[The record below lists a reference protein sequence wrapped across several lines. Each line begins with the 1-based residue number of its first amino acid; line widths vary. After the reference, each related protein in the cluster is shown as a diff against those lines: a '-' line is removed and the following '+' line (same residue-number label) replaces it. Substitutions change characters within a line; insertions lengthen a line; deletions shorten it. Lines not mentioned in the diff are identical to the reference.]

1 MSIASPFD
9 DKNDVPSHWG
19 MVGTILW
26 GAIVTA
32 TLILLHAIVAVV
44 VVVTMHRP
52 LSQEGLQRILPQEAV
67 SGTTISWSACLTTI
81 VCGAMLIGIIKL
93 KRGAV
98 LSEYLALRAV
108 PLRSCLLW
116 LGILAAFIA
125 GSDSLTV
132 LLNRPVVPDFFA
144 SAYSTARPWWILWIA
159 LLLAAPLFEETFF
172 RGFLFKGFEAS
183 FLRPGGAVV
192 LTAALWS
199 FLHIQYDAYGMMTVF
214 LTGILFG
221 AARVSTRSLWV
232 PIIRHSAS
240 NLVATIEAL
249 VLA

>member
-1 MSIASPFD
+1 MASPFE

-26 GAIVTA
+26 GALVT
-32 TLILLHAIVAVV
+32 TIFIFLQVLVAVV
-44 VVVTMHRP
+44 VVVKTHGR
-52 LSQEGLQRILPQEAV
+52 LSQEDFQRLLAQEAG
-67 SGTTISWSACLTTI
+67 SGTTISRSACLTTI
-81 VCGAMLIGIIKL
+81 VCGALLIGIIKL

-132 LLNRPVVPDFFA
+132 LLNRPVVPDLFA
-144 SAYSTARPWWILWIA
+144 SAYSTAHPLWILWIA

-183 FLRPGGAVV
+183 FLRSGGAVV

-199 FLHIQYDAYGMMTVF
+199 FLHIQYDAYGMTTVF
-214 LTGILFG
+214 LLGILFG

-232 PIIRHSAS
+232 PIILHSAS
-240 NLVATIEAL
+240 NLVATIEAAT
-249 VLA
+249 LA